1 MFWAAK
7 GHGRRH
13 NPVECGCIPGHCQRF
28 STWKCLGNPL
38 KNKCFFHRCSID
50 LPISIDFPMVFTQEM
65 GKIWEND
72 RKSCGKSLN
81 KMGDHGYFFG
91 ANHRTQKR
99 GFLLGVFAWWF
110 LRALDWMSSEEN
122 R

>member
-1 MFWAAK
+1 
-7 GHGRRH
+7 
-13 NPVECGCIPGHCQRF
+13 
-28 STWKCLGNPL
+28 
-38 KNKCFFHRCSID
+38 
-50 LPISIDFPMVFTQEM
+50 MVFTQEM

-81 KMGDHGYFFG
+81 KMGDHGYFFE

>member
-1 MFWAAK
+1 MD
-7 GHGRRH
+7 
-13 NPVECGCIPGHCQRF
+13 V
-28 STWKCLGNPL
+28 
-38 KNKCFFHRCSID
+38 
-50 LPISIDFPMVFTQEM
+50 
-65 GKIWEND
+65 
-72 RKSCGKSLN
+72 
-81 KMGDHGYFFG
+81 FFG